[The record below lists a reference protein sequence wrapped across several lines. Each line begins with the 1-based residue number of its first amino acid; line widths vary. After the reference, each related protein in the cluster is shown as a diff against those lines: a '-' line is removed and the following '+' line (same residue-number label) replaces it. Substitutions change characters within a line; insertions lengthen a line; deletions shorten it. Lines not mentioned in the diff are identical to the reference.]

1 MCQGDEDQDSAVT
14 HDGCQ
19 CEVQVS
25 LAGSLGLALL
35 PKLRVNCGC
44 GRRDNMQVI
53 EAIAFV
59 GIFLETTGGTWKRKE
74 EF

>member
-1 MCQGDEDQDSAVT
+1 MTDASVKFKFPWLDLWASLQKAVSAVVT
-14 HDGCQ
+14 
-19 CEVQVS
+19 
-25 LAGSLGLALL
+25 LL